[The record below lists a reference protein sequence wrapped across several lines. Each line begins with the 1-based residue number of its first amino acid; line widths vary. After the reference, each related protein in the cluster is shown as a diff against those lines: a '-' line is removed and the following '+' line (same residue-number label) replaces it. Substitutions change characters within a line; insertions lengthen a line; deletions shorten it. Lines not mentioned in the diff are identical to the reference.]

1 MLQENTNNE
10 EGGIKTEHN
19 EITMTRKNEF
29 NTTPSEDTEDRKGE
43 GNSQVVPPPQVN
55 SFANKQTTG
64 QPTAQDIGAEFA
76 VLEKEEQNSINEI
89 EDEQTKE
96 KETDAEEERKEA
108 AAAAARNVQKENK
121 EQIGTENTQEEVEED
136 EEPTDDYE
144 DEDRHDDGEDEDGDE
159 DDVKYLNADHM
170 PHRVSNI
177 K

>member
-19 EITMTRKNEF
+19 EITMTRKNES
-29 NTTPSEDTEDRKGE
+29 NTTPSEDTEAREGE

-55 SFANKQTTG
+55 SFANKQMTG

-76 VLEKEEQNSINEI
+76 VLEEEEQNSIKEI
-89 EDEQTKE
+89 EDEQTNE

-108 AAAAARNVQKENK
+108 AAAAARNVQKENR
-121 EQIGTENTQEEVEED
+121 EQIGTENTQEEVED

-144 DEDRHDDGEDEDGDE
+144 DEDGHDDGEDEDRDE
-159 DDVKYLNADHM
+159 DDVKYLHADHM
-170 PHRVSNI
+170 PHGVSNI